1 MNLSNASKVDRPNL
15 NYISFVFYTLTSVI
29 YIKIMFSVYEVTD
42 NKMSE
47 LTVNVPGFLPADI
60 QLSQCILM
68 FTKFFKRFDCENANN
83 LPQVY

>member
-1 MNLSNASKVDRPNL
+1 
-15 NYISFVFYTLTSVI
+15 
-29 YIKIMFSVYEVTD
+29 MFSVYEVTD